1 VDQTK
6 PFSLDQPWKGTLC
19 KANVTEMVP
28 SCGGA
33 ERELLLDSLGEEHGV
48 GFGERAETQR
58 HGEVKPKN
66 KTFRMLKN
74 APREDGKK

>member
-1 VDQTK
+1 MFPAIQSTASPSGVAK
-6 PFSLDQPWKGTLC
+6 PYWITTSKL
-19 KANVTEMVP
+19 V
-28 SCGGA
+28 
-33 ERELLLDSLGEEHGV
+33 
-48 GFGERAETQR
+48 RAETQR